1 MTARVRWVV
10 ALLAALVCHIAPV
23 LAQKSADTVRIALR
37 EPIIGVDSYFDP
49 KEETTL
55 SVRAVFD
62 TLIFYDEQDGVMKPL
77 LAKSWRRVDERTLEF
92 ELRDDVKWH
101 DGKPFSARDVVYTI
115 NWLIDPNNKLRF
127 TSNYKW
133 VESVVSPAPGLVR
146 ITGKAP
152 YALDML
158 NLAFGFH
165 ILPEHIHASL
175 ADKVTFATKPVG
187 TGPYRALQ
195 VSASNGILLQRNDNY
210 RHGGAKAP
218 TNVKRFHLVSMPD
231 KQTQTAQLLTG
242 GVELIGDL
250 TKDELEAF
258 HGNPMLAR
266 GISPG
271 SVYAYLLLDAR
282 GRSGLKP
289 VQDKRVRQAIMMAI
303 DRPAIARSL
312 VSSEAKP
319 LDVICLPHQFGCES
333 DLKAPSFDIDRA
345 RELMVEAG
353 YANGFDLEIVT
364 TGRSNQ
370 MGEAVANVLRR
381 INIRASVRPATFV
394 AYRNMQQQGQYAAL
408 ISAWTSYGGQPDM
421 AAHMDFF
428 YGAPARDFA
437 GDPRLPEIAALG
449 ENTLD
454 ETVRKALYREAL
466 NRINDNAYVTVVS
479 TLPAQYAFSAN
490 LNVRKNAIQ
499 GLGFSVFDIAW
510 K

>member
-1 MTARVRWVV
+1 MKAGLKLILAL
-10 ALLAALVCHIAPV
+10 ALLCPSAPA

-62 TLIFYDEQDGVMKPL
+62 TLIFYDEQDGQMKPL

-92 ELRDDVKWH
+92 DLRDDVKWQ
-101 DGKPFSARDVVYTI
+101 DGKPFSAADVVYTI
-115 NWLIDPNNKLRF
+115 GWLIDPDNKLRF

-133 VESVVSPAPGLVR
+133 VEKVEALGPYAVR

-152 YALDML
+152 YALDLL

-165 ILPEHIHASL
+165 IVPEHIHSGL
-175 ADKVTFATKPVG
+175 ANKATFAARPIG
-187 TGPYRALQ
+187 TGPYRALE
-195 VSASNGILLQRNDNY
+195 VNASTGILLERNETY
-210 RHGGAKAP
+210 RHGGAKAA
-218 TNVKRFHLVSMPD
+218 TNVKRFHLVPMPD
-231 KQTQTAQLLTG
+231 KQTQIAQMLTG
-242 GVELIGDL
+242 GIELIGDL

-258 HGNPMLAR
+258 NGNAMVTT

-282 GRSGLKP
+282 GRSGIKP

-312 VSSEAKP
+312 VSTQAQP
-319 LDVICLPHQFGCES
+319 LDAICLPHQFGCDS
-333 DLKAPSFDIDRA
+333 DIKAPGFDLARA
-345 RELMVEAG
+345 RQLMSEAG

-381 INIRASVRPATFV
+381 INIRASVRPVTFV
-394 AYRNMQQQGQYAAL
+394 AYRSMQQQGQYAAL

-437 GDPRLPEIAALG
+437 GDPRLPEITGLG
-449 ENTLD
+449 EKTLD
-454 ETVRKALYREAL
+454 HGARKALYREAL

-479 TLPAQYAFSAN
+479 TLPAQYAHSIN
-490 LNVRKNAIQ
+490 LTVRKNAIQ

-510 K
+510 R